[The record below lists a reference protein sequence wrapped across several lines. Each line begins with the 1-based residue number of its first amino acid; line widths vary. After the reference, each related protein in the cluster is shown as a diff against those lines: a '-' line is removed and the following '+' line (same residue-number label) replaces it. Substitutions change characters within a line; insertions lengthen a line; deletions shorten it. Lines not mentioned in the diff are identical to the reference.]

1 MTHNFRVLVVDDE
14 DSIRK
19 RCVRLLSRQG
29 YQVIGVSS
37 ASAALAL
44 TEKKGAWFDL
54 LLVDIRMSG
63 MDGIALMEKVKAQR
77 PAVEVIIMTGYA
89 TVETAVKAMK
99 NGAYDYLSKPFEMDE
114 LLHLVKKVVEIKSLQ
129 QEIKELKN
137 QLKDSREQPLV
148 FGNSQIMNRVMR
160 FIEKVAP
167 IDCNILIQ
175 GESGTGKGLT
185 AKAIH
190 DNSRRE
196 NRPFV
201 VADCAA
207 LSGSIL
213 ESELFGHVKGAFTG
227 AHLERKGYFEKAHGG
242 TLLLDEISEV
252 PLDLQGKLLRA
263 VQEQSIVKVG
273 SAEPLVVNT
282 RIIAATNRHLEDL
295 VRERKFRE
303 DLYYRLNVVT
313 LTMPALRDRRED
325 IPLLAKHFLKW
336 YTARLN
342 LDQVTLPNEILTMMT
357 TYDWPG
363 NVRELENA
371 VQRAVVLAE
380 NGVISI
386 SDIFPSRTGKAL
398 GPSDPSNPLPQ
409 ASGFQDMRR
418 QVVRNF
424 TRQYLTH
431 KLTDHNGNI
440 TEAAKAMGMRRTSLQ
455 RLIRQNGLSGREFK
469 GLANK
474 PLC

>member
-1 MTHNFRVLVVDDE
+1 MTHNFKVLVVDDE

-29 YQVIGVSS
+29 YHVIGASS
-37 ASAALAL
+37 ASAAWRLIGK
-44 TEKKGAWFDL
+44 EGAWFDL
-54 LLVDIRMSG
+54 LLVDIRMPG
-63 MDGIALMEKVKAQR
+63 MDGIQLMEKVKAQR
-77 PAVEVIIMTGYA
+77 PGIEVIIMTGYA

-99 NGAYDYLSKPFEMDE
+99 NGAYDYLSKPFEMEE

-148 FGNSQIMNRVMR
+148 FGNSLAMNQVMR

-167 IDCNILIQ
+167 VDCNVLIQ
-175 GESGTGKGLT
+175 GESGTGKGLA

-190 DNSRRE
+190 ARSRRKD
-196 NRPFV
+196 RPFV

-207 LSGSIL
+207 LSGTIL

-227 AHLERKGYFEKAHGG
+227 AHLDRKGYFEKADQG

-263 VQEQSIVKVG
+263 VQEQSVVKVG
-273 SAEPLVVNT
+273 SARTLRINA
-282 RIIAATNRHLEDL
+282 RIIAATNRRLEEL
-295 VRERKFRE
+295 VAQRKFRE
-303 DLYYRLNVVT
+303 DLFYRLNVVT

-325 IPLLAKHFLKW
+325 IPLLAKHFLSW

-342 LDQVTLPNEILTMMT
+342 LDQITLPDHILAKMT
-357 TYDWPG
+357 DYDWPG

-371 VQRAVVLAE
+371 LQRAVVMAE
-380 NGVISI
+380 NGVISTE
-386 SDIFPSRTGKAL
+386 DIFPSKPGKETGVL
-398 GPSDPSNPLPQ
+398 DPSGSFDEDL
-409 ASGFQDMRR
+409 SFQEMRR
-418 QVVRNF
+418 QVVLDF
-424 TRQYLTH
+424 TRQYLSR
-431 KLTDHNGNI
+431 KLTDFNGNI
-440 TEAAKAMGMRRTSLQ
+440 TQAANAMGIRRTSLQ
-455 RLIRQNGLSGREFK
+455 RLIRQSGLHSREFRSP
-469 GLANK
+469 GNS
-474 PLC
+474 

>member
-29 YQVIGVSS
+29 YHVIGASS
-37 ASAALAL
+37 SSAALAL
-44 TEKKGAWFDL
+44 TEKEGAWFDL
-54 LLVDIRMSG
+54 LLVDIRMPG
-63 MDGIALMEKVKAQR
+63 IDGIELMEKVKAQR
-77 PAVEVIIMTGYA
+77 QTVEVIIMTGYA

-114 LLHLVKKVVEIKSLQ
+114 LLHLVKKVVEIRSLQ

-148 FGNSQIMNRVMR
+148 FGNSEAMNRVMR

-167 IDCNILIQ
+167 VDCNILIT
-175 GESGTGKGLT
+175 GESGTGKGLA

-190 DNSRRE
+190 TRSSRE
-196 NRPFV
+196 DQPFV

-227 AHLERKGYFEKAHGG
+227 AHLDRKGYFEKADRG

-263 VQEQSIVKVG
+263 VQEQSVVKVG
-273 SAEPLVVNT
+273 SAEPLRVNT
-282 RIIAATNRHLEDL
+282 RIIAATNRPLENL
-295 VRERKFRE
+295 VGQRKFRE
-303 DLYYRLNVVT
+303 DLFYRLNVVT

-325 IPLLAKHFLKW
+325 IPLLAKHFVKW
-336 YTARLN
+336 YSARLN
-342 LDQVTLPNEILTMMT
+342 LDQITLPDNILVEITS
-357 TYDWPG
+357 YDWPG

-371 VQRAVVLAE
+371 MQRAVVMAE
-380 NGVISI
+380 KGVISI
-386 SDIFPSRTGKAL
+386 KDVFPSRTGKDPFPP
-398 GPSDPSNPLPQ
+398 GPSDPLHQNLN
-409 ASGFQDMRR
+409 FQDMRR

-424 TRQYLTH
+424 TRQYLTRT
-431 KLTDHNGNI
+431 LTDHNGNI
-440 TEAAKAMGMRRTSLQ
+440 TNAAKAMGMRRTSLQ
-455 RLIRQNGLSGREFK
+455 RLIRQSGLSGREFK
-469 GLANK
+469 GLGDR
-474 PLC
+474 

>member
-273 SAEPLVVNT
+273 SAEPLLVNT

>member
-29 YQVIGVSS
+29 YQVIGASS
-37 ASAALAL
+37 SSAALAL
-44 TEKKGAWFDL
+44 IKKEGAWFDL
-54 LLVDIRMSG
+54 LLVDIRMPG
-63 MDGIALMEKVKAQR
+63 MDGIELMEKVKAQMQT
-77 PAVEVIIMTGYA
+77 VEVIIMTGYA

-114 LLHLVKKVVEIKSLQ
+114 LLHLVKKVVEIRSLQ
-129 QEIKELKN
+129 QEIKALKN

-148 FGNSQIMNRVMR
+148 FGNSEAMNRVMR

-167 IDCNILIQ
+167 VDCNILIQ
-175 GESGTGKGLT
+175 GESGTGKGLA
-185 AKAIH
+185 AKAVH
-190 DNSRRE
+190 ARSSRE
-196 NRPFV
+196 DQPFV

-227 AHLERKGYFEKAHGG
+227 AHLDRKGYFEKADRG

-263 VQEQSIVKVG
+263 VQEQSVVKVG
-273 SAEPLVVNT
+273 SAEPFRVNT
-282 RIIAATNRHLEDL
+282 RIIAATNRRLEDL
-295 VRERKFRE
+295 VGQRSFRE
-303 DLYYRLNVVT
+303 DLFYRLNVVT
-313 LTMPALRDRRED
+313 LTMPALRERRED
-325 IPLLAKHFLKW
+325 IPLLAEHFLKW

-342 LDQVTLPNEILTMMT
+342 LDQITLPDEILEVMT
-357 TYDWPG
+357 AYNWPG

-371 VQRAVVLAE
+371 MQRAVVMAE

-386 SDIFPSRTGKAL
+386 KDVFPSQTGK
-398 GPSDPSNPLPQ
+398 NPLHQ
-409 ASGFQDMRR
+409 DLSFQDMRR
-418 QVVRNF
+418 QVVRDF
-424 TRQYLTH
+424 TRQYLSRT
-431 KLTDHNGNI
+431 LTDHNGNI
-440 TEAAKAMGMRRTSLQ
+440 TNTAKAMGIRRTSLQ
-455 RLIRQNGLSGREFK
+455 RLIRQSGLSSREFK
-469 GLANK
+469 GLGNK
-474 PLC
+474 